1 MLELC
6 ILLLFSVSLIICVI
20 LHYSILYALIFGYA
34 LFFAFGLIK
43 GNTWKEML
51 CYSFRGILTVKN
63 ILIIF
68 VLIGCITAIWRACG
82 TIAFIVYYA
91 SMFAVPQAMV
101 LICFLLCCFV
111 SFLMGTAFGSA
122 ATIGVICMTLANS
135 MNIPVIYAGGA
146 VISGIFFGDRCS
158 PMSSGAHLIS
168 GLTHTDVFNN
178 IKMMV
183 KTALIP
189 FIVTAVLYGIIGI
202 IINPSAGNNI
212 IETIINSGK
221 ESNMTFR
228 IFTDYYNLSL
238 FTTIPAV
245 IIILFSLLKIGV
257 KITMAISCFAG
268 LFCAGFLQHIQVAEL
283 IKIVFFGFHPQDTE
297 LAKLMAG
304 GGIVSMIRVSA
315 IICISSCYSGMFKG
329 THFFDGMQ
337 RIMRWLSSRITVFGS
352 VLTASVFASAI
363 ACNQT
368 LAIMLTH
375 QVCDDLIEDKN
386 ILASYLE
393 NTAVVV
399 APLMPWSIAVSVP
412 LTSIGAPATVLLAAF
427 FLYLIPLWNLFLEI
441 RQSKRLSN
449 LEDCRS

>member
-1 MLELC
+1 MLEFC

-20 LHYSILYALIFGYA
+20 LHYSILYALIFGYI

-43 GNTWKEML
+43 GKTWKEML
-51 CYSFRGILTVKN
+51 RYSFNGILTVKN
-63 ILIIF
+63 ILMIF

-91 SMFAVPQAMV
+91 SLVAVPQAMV

-146 VISGIFFGDRCS
+146 IISGIFFGDRCS

-168 GLTHTDVFNN
+168 ELTHTNVFDN
-178 IKMMV
+178 IKTMV
-183 KTALIP
+183 KTAFIP

-202 IINPSAGNNI
+202 
-212 IETIINSGK
+212 TINSGAG
-221 ESNMTFR
+221 NGTTFR
-228 IFTDYYNLSL
+228 IFADYYNLSL
-238 FTTIPAV
+238 FTIIPAV
-245 IIILFSLLKIGV
+245 IIVLLSLFKIDV
-257 KITMAISCFAG
+257 KITMAISCLAG
-268 LFCAGFLQHIQVAEL
+268 VFCAVFFQHIHAAEL

-304 GGIVSMIRVSA
+304 GGIISMIRVSA

-329 THFFDGMQ
+329 THFFGGMQ
-337 RIMRWLSSRITVFGS
+337 QIMRRLSNRITAFGS
-352 VLTASVFASAI
+352 VLTASVFVSAI

-368 LAIMLTH
+368 LAIMLAH
-375 QVCDDLIEDKN
+375 QVCDGIIDDN
-386 ILASYLE
+386 NVFASYLE
-393 NTAVVV
+393 DTAVVV

-412 LTSIGAPATVLLAAF
+412 LTSIGAPMAALLSAF
-427 FLYLIPLWNLFLEI
+427 FLYLIPLWNLLMNI
-441 RQSKRLSN
+441 VRHRTRK
-449 LEDCRS
+449 

>member
-6 ILLLFSVSLIICVI
+6 ILLLFSVGLIICVI
-20 LHYSILYALIFGYA
+20 LNYSILYALIFGYV

-43 GNTWKEML
+43 GKTWKEML
-51 CYSFRGILTVKN
+51 RYSFRGILTVKN

-68 VLIGCITAIWRACG
+68 VLIGCITAIWRVCG

-91 SMFAVPQAMV
+91 SMVAVPQAMV

-122 ATIGVICMTLANS
+122 ATIGVISMTLANS

-168 GLTHTDVFNN
+168 ELTHTNVFDN
-178 IKMMV
+178 IKTMV
-183 KTALIP
+183 KTAFIP

-202 IINPSAGNNI
+202 IINSGVGN
-212 IETIINSGK
+212 G
-221 ESNMTFR
+221 MTFR
-228 IFTDYYNLSL
+228 IFVDYYNLSL
-238 FTTIPAV
+238 FTIIPAV
-245 IIILFSLLKIGV
+245 IIILLSLFKVDV
-257 KITMAISCFAG
+257 KITMAISCLAG
-268 LFCAGFLQHIQVAEL
+268 LVCAGFFQHIHAAEL

-304 GGIVSMIRVSA
+304 GGIISMIRVSA
-315 IICISSCYSGMFKG
+315 IVCISSCYSGMFKG
-329 THFFDGMQ
+329 THFFEGMQ
-337 RIMRWLSSRITVFGS
+337 QIMRRLTNRITAFGS
-352 VLTASVFASAI
+352 VLTASVFVSAI

-368 LAIMLTH
+368 LAIMLAH
-375 QVCDDLIEDKN
+375 QVCDGIIDDN
-386 ILASYLE
+386 NVFASYLE
-393 NTAVVV
+393 DTAVVV

-412 LTSIGAPATVLLAAF
+412 LTSIGAPASALLAAF
-427 FLYLIPLWNLFLEI
+427 FLYLIPLWNLLVNI
-441 RQSKRLSN
+441 VRRRTRK
-449 LEDCRS
+449 

>member
-43 GNTWKEML
+43 GKTRKEML

-168 GLTHTDVFNN
+168 GLTNTDVFNN
-178 IKMMV
+178 IKTMM
-183 KTALIP
+183 KTALVP
-189 FIVTAVLYGIIGI
+189 FIVTTVLYGIIGI
-202 IINPSAGNNI
+202 IINSSGGNNG
-212 IETIINSGK
+212 IINSGTGHG
-221 ESNMTFR
+221 MPFR
-228 IFTDYYNLSL
+228 IFADCYNLSL
-238 FTTIPAV
+238 FTAIPAV
-245 IIILFSLLKIGV
+245 IIILFSLLKIDV
-257 KITMAISCFAG
+257 KITMAISCLAG
-268 LFCAGFLQHIQVAEL
+268 LFCAGFFQHIHVAEL

-329 THFFDGMQ
+329 IHFFDGMQ
-337 RIMRWLSSRITVFGS
+337 RIMRWLSSRITAFGS
-352 VLTASVFASAI
+352 VLPASVFASAI

-386 ILASYLE
+386 TFASYLE
-393 NTAVVV
+393 DTAVVV

-412 LTSIGAPATVLLAAF
+412 LTSIGAPAAALLAAF
-427 FLYLIPLWNLFLEI
+427 FLYLIPLWNLLVNI
-441 RQSKRLSN
+441 VRQPRKK
-449 LEDCRS
+449 

>member
-20 LHYSILYALIFGYA
+20 LDYSILYALIFGYA
-34 LFFAFGLIK
+34 LFFTFGLIK
-43 GNTWKEML
+43 GKTWKDML

-68 VLIGCITAIWRACG
+68 ILIGSITAIWRACG

-168 GLTHTDVFNN
+168 GLTYTDVFNN
-178 IKMMV
+178 IKTMV
-183 KTALIP
+183 KTAFIP
-189 FIVTAVLYGIIGI
+189 FIVTVVLYGSIGL
-202 IINPSAGNNI
+202 IINPGTGN
-212 IETIINSGK
+212 G
-221 ESNMTFR
+221 MTFH
-228 IFTDYYNLSL
+228 IFADSYNLSL
-238 FTTIPAV
+238 FTIIPAG
-245 IIILFSLLKIGV
+245 IIILFSLLKIDV
-257 KITMAISCFAG
+257 KITMTVSCLAG
-268 LFCAGFLQHIQVAEL
+268 LFCAGLFQHIHAAEL
-283 IKIVFFGFHPQDTE
+283 IKIVFFGFHPQDAE
-297 LAKLMAG
+297 LAKLMTG
-304 GGIVSMIRVSA
+304 GGIVSMIRVSI

-329 THFFDGMQ
+329 THFFAGIQ
-337 RIMRWLSSRITVFGS
+337 RFMERLSKRITAFGS

-368 LAIMLTH
+368 LAIILTH

-386 ILASYLE
+386 TLASYLE

-412 LTSIGAPATVLLAAF
+412 LTSIGAPSVVLVAAF
-427 FLYLIPLWNLFLEI
+427 FLYLIPLWNFFVNI
-441 RQSKRLSN
+441 VRHRTRK
-449 LEDCRS
+449 

>member
-6 ILLLFSVSLIICVI
+6 ILLLFSVGLIICVI

-43 GNTWKEML
+43 GKTWKEML
-51 CYSFRGILTVKN
+51 RYSFRGILTVKN

-68 VLIGCITAIWRACG
+68 VLIGCITAIWRVCG

-91 SMFAVPQAMV
+91 SMVAVPQAMV

-122 ATIGVICMTLANS
+122 ATIGVISMTLANS

-168 GLTHTDVFNN
+168 ELTHTNVFDN
-178 IKMMV
+178 IKTMV
-183 KTALIP
+183 KTAFIP

-202 IINPSAGNNI
+202 IINSGVGN
-212 IETIINSGK
+212 G
-221 ESNMTFR
+221 MTFR
-228 IFTDYYNLSL
+228 IFVDYYNLSL
-238 FTTIPAV
+238 FTIIPAV
-245 IIILFSLLKIGV
+245 IIILLSLFKVDV
-257 KITMAISCFAG
+257 KITMAISCLAG
-268 LFCAGFLQHIQVAEL
+268 LVCAGFFQHIHAAEL

-304 GGIVSMIRVSA
+304 GGIISMIRVSA
-315 IICISSCYSGMFKG
+315 IVCISSCYSGMFKG
-329 THFFDGMQ
+329 THFFEGMQ
-337 RIMRWLSSRITVFGS
+337 QIMRRLTNRITAFGS
-352 VLTASVFASAI
+352 VLTASVFVSAI

-368 LAIMLTH
+368 LAIMLAH
-375 QVCDDLIEDKN
+375 QVCDGIIDDN
-386 ILASYLE
+386 NVFASYLE
-393 NTAVVV
+393 DTAVVV

-412 LTSIGAPATVLLAAF
+412 LTSIGAPASALLAAF
-427 FLYLIPLWNLFLEI
+427 FLYLIPLWNLLVNI
-441 RQSKRLSN
+441 VRRRTRK
-449 LEDCRS
+449 

>member
-20 LHYSILYALIFGYA
+20 LDYSILYALIFGYA
-34 LFFAFGLIK
+34 LFFTFGLIK
-43 GNTWKEML
+43 GKTWKDML

-68 VLIGCITAIWRACG
+68 ILIGSITAIWRACG

-178 IKMMV
+178 IKTMV
-183 KTALIP
+183 KTAFIP
-189 FIVTAVLYGIIGI
+189 FIVTAVLYGSIGL
-202 IINPSAGNNI
+202 IINPGTGN
-212 IETIINSGK
+212 G
-221 ESNMTFR
+221 MTFH
-228 IFTDYYNLSL
+228 IFADSYNLSL
-238 FTTIPAV
+238 FTIIPAG
-245 IIILFSLLKIGV
+245 IIILFSLLKIDV
-257 KITMAISCFAG
+257 KITMTVSCLAG
-268 LFCAGFLQHIQVAEL
+268 LFCGGLFQHIHAEEL
-283 IKIVFFGFHPQDTE
+283 IKIVFFGFHPQDAE
-297 LAKLMAG
+297 LAKLMTG
-304 GGIVSMIRVSA
+304 GGIVSMIRVSI

-329 THFFDGMQ
+329 THFFAGIQ
-337 RIMRWLSSRITVFGS
+337 RFMERLSKRITAFGS

-368 LAIMLTH
+368 LAIILTH

-386 ILASYLE
+386 TLASYLE

-412 LTSIGAPATVLLAAF
+412 LTSIGAPSVVLVAAF
-427 FLYLIPLWNLFLEI
+427 FLYLIPLWNFFVNI
-441 RQSKRLSN
+441 VRHRTRK
-449 LEDCRS
+449 

>member
-6 ILLLFSVSLIICVI
+6 ILLLFSISLIICAI

-135 MNIPVIYAGGA
+135 MNIPVIYSGGA

-189 FIVTAVLYGIIGI
+189 FIVTAVLYGIIGT
-202 IINPSAGNNI
+202 IINPSEGNDI
-212 IETIINSGK
+212 IGVIINPGAGSG
-221 ESNMTFR
+221 MTFH
-228 IFTDYYNLSL
+228 IFADYYNLSL
-238 FTTIPAV
+238 FTIIPAA
-245 IIILFSLLKIGV
+245 IIILFSLLKIDV
-257 KITMAISCFAG
+257 KITMAISCLAG
-268 LFCAGFLQHIQVAEL
+268 LFCAGFLQHIHAAEL
-283 IKIVFFGFHPQDTE
+283 IKIVFFGFHPQDTK

-337 RIMRWLSSRITVFGS
+337 QIMQRLSSRITVFGS

-375 QVCDDLIEDKN
+375 QVCDGFIEDKN

-427 FLYLIPLWNLFLEI
+427 FLYLIPVWNLLVNI
-441 RQSKRLSN
+441 VQRRTRK
-449 LEDCRS
+449 

>member
-6 ILLLFSVSLIICVI
+6 ILLLFSISLIICVI
-20 LHYSILYALIFGYA
+20 LHYSILYALIFGYI

-43 GNTWKEML
+43 GRLWKEMFL
-51 CYSFRGILTVKN
+51 YSFRGIVTVKN

-68 VLIGCITAIWRACG
+68 VLIGSITAIWRACG

-91 SMFAVPQAMV
+91 SLFAIPQAMV
-101 LICFLLCCFV
+101 LLSFLLCCFV

-168 GLTHTDVFNN
+168 ELTNTDVFNN
-178 IKMMV
+178 IKTMM
-183 KTALIP
+183 KTALVP

-202 IINPSAGNNI
+202 IINSSAGNDGI
-212 IETIINSGK
+212 IHSGTGRG
-221 ESNMTFR
+221 MPFH
-228 IFTDYYNLSL
+228 IFADYYNLSL
-238 FTTIPAV
+238 FTVAPAV
-245 IIILFSLLKIGV
+245 IIILFSLLKIDV
-257 KITMAISCFAG
+257 KITMAISCFAA
-268 LFCAGFLQHIQVAEL
+268 LVCAGFFQHLHTAEL
-283 IKIVFFGFHPQDTE
+283 IKIIFFGFHPQDAE
-297 LAKLMAG
+297 LAKLMSG
-304 GGIVSMIRVSA
+304 GGIISMIRVSA

-337 RIMRWLSSRITVFGS
+337 RIMRRLSARITVFGS

-386 ILASYLE
+386 MFASYLE
-393 NTAVVV
+393 DTAVVV

-412 LTSIGAPATVLLAAF
+412 LTSIGAPAAALLAAF

-441 RQSKRLSN
+441 RKSKRLSIF
-449 LEDCRS
+449 EDCRS

>member
-1 MLELC
+1 MLELF
-6 ILLLFSVSLIICVI
+6 ILSLFSVSLIICV
-20 LHYSILYALIFGYA
+20 LLQYSILYALIFGYA
-34 LFFAFGLIK
+34 LFFVFGLIK
-43 GNTWKEML
+43 GKTWKDML
-51 CYSFRGILTVKN
+51 RYSFRGILTVKN

-68 VLIGCITAIWRACG
+68 VLIGSITAIWRACG

-91 SMFAVPQAMV
+91 SMFAAPQAMV

-135 MNIPVIYAGGA
+135 MNIPVIYTGGA

-168 GLTHTDVFNN
+168 ELTHTNVFNN
-178 IKMMV
+178 IKTMM

-189 FIVTAVLYGIIGI
+189 FIITTVLYGIIGF
-202 IINPSAGNNI
+202 
-212 IETIINSGK
+212 IINSG
-221 ESNMTFR
+221 EGNGIIGVIINPCSGSNMTFH
-228 IFTDYYNLSL
+228 IFADSYNLSL
-238 FTTIPAV
+238 FTTIPAM
-245 IIILFSLLKIGV
+245 IIILFSLLKIDV
-257 KITMAISCFAG
+257 KITMAISSLAG
-268 LFCAGFLQHIQVAEL
+268 LLCAVFFQHLHTGEL
-283 IKIVFFGFHPQDTE
+283 VKIIFFGFHPQNAE
-297 LAKLMAG
+297 LAKLMGG
-304 GGIVSMIRVSA
+304 GGIVSMLRVSA
-315 IICISSCYSGMFKG
+315 IICISACYSGIFKG

-337 RIMRWLSSRITVFGS
+337 HFMRRLSNRITAFGS

-386 ILASYLE
+386 VFASYLE
-393 NTAVVV
+393 DTAVVV

-412 LTSIGAPATVLLAAF
+412 LTSIGAPSSALLSAF
-427 FLYLIPLWNLFLEI
+427 FLYSIPLWNLLMNIVQPRI
-441 RQSKRLSN
+441 RK
-449 LEDCRS
+449 

>member
-6 ILLLFSVSLIICVI
+6 ILLLFSVGLIICVI

-43 GNTWKEML
+43 GKTWKEML
-51 CYSFRGILTVKN
+51 RYSFRGILTVKN

-68 VLIGCITAIWRACG
+68 VLIGCITAIWRVCG

-91 SMFAVPQAMV
+91 SMVAVPQAMV

-122 ATIGVICMTLANS
+122 ATIGVISMTLANS

-168 GLTHTDVFNN
+168 ELTHTNVFDN
-178 IKMMV
+178 IKTMV
-183 KTALIP
+183 KTAFIP

-202 IINPSAGNNI
+202 IINSGVGN
-212 IETIINSGK
+212 G
-221 ESNMTFR
+221 MTFR
-228 IFTDYYNLSL
+228 IFADYYNLSL
-238 FTTIPAV
+238 FTIIPAV
-245 IIILFSLLKIGV
+245 IIILLSLFKVDV
-257 KITMAISCFAG
+257 KITMAISCLAG
-268 LFCAGFLQHIQVAEL
+268 LVCAGFFQHIHAAEL

-304 GGIVSMIRVSA
+304 GGIISMIRVSA
-315 IICISSCYSGMFKG
+315 IVCISSCYSGMFKG
-329 THFFDGMQ
+329 THFFEGMQ
-337 RIMRWLSSRITVFGS
+337 QIMRRLTNRITAFGS
-352 VLTASVFASAI
+352 VLTASVFVSAI

-368 LAIMLTH
+368 LAIMLAH
-375 QVCDDLIEDKN
+375 QVCDGIIDDN
-386 ILASYLE
+386 NVFASYLE
-393 NTAVVV
+393 DTAVLV

-412 LTSIGAPATVLLAAF
+412 LTSIGAPAAALLAAF
-427 FLYLIPLWNLFLEI
+427 FLYLIPLWNLLVNI
-441 RQSKRLSN
+441 VRRRTRK
-449 LEDCRS
+449 